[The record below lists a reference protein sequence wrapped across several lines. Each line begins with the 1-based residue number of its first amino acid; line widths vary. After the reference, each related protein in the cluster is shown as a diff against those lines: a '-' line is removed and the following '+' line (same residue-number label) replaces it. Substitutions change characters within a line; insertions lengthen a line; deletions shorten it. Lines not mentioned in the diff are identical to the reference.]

1 MLCIYC
7 TASASLFKESDVCF
21 QMLSV
26 SAVFSGVLLC
36 LLKSL
41 LMWEFLWNVSRR
53 LELLGNVLSRPSA
66 RQCFL
71 LKQKLHK
78 SKCPVQWIFTST
90 RVFGSQYRNGIRS
103 RWLVSLSVSVQPC
116 SPRVNCLLT
125 SLVYSIVDLT
135 LHGFEP
141 HINGIMQCA
150 VSELLVQPVCGGHV
164 AAVCPSTAVW
174 HDSVLQLTSSVADR
188 LRFVFSFLLSQ
199 RKFTW
204 ISEIYALN
212 FFLSAFSILWVL
224 LCSSS
229 WVWSVNHPG

>member
-1 MLCIYC
+1 MASPPQIEFAALLGTESREAPRVCFSRWEQFVCGTPRFSSAALLTQHWAVWFYSSAVVFLSTVGMLCIYC

-26 SAVFSGVLLC
+26 SAVFSGVLC

-90 RVFGSQYRNGIRS
+90 RVSGSQYRNGIRS
-103 RWLVSLSVSVQPC
+103 RWLVWCPC
-116 SPRVNCLLT
+116 
-125 SLVYSIVDLT
+125 
-135 LHGFEP
+135 
-141 HINGIMQCA
+141 Q
-150 VSELLVQPVCGGHV
+150 
-164 AAVCPSTAVW
+164 
-174 HDSVLQLTSSVADR
+174 
-188 LRFVFSFLLSQ
+188 
-199 RKFTW
+199 
-204 ISEIYALN
+204 
-212 FFLSAFSILWVL
+212 
-224 LCSSS
+224 
-229 WVWSVNHPG
+229 